1 MENQQIQHVIR
12 LLKETYED
20 DPWHGRS
27 IKSLLSEVRPDVGLK
42 KPNAASH
49 SIVELVYHMVTWRD
63 FTISRLRAEEGKD
76 MKYYEDNDWRTL
88 DLTDSQT
95 WEKGLQ
101 LLEESQQRLLSVLEE
116 FQDSILSEKV
126 DERKYNFKVLLYG
139 VVQHDAYHAGQI
151 AYVTKLLAEE
161 NDDDLQFN

>member
-1 MENQQIQHVIR
+1 MENQTIQHIIR
-12 LLKETYED
+12 LLKETYEG

-27 IKSLLSEVRPDVGLK
+27 IKSLLSDVTPEAGLK

-49 SIVELVYHMVTWRD
+49 SIAELVYHMVTWRD

-88 DLTDSQT
+88 DLTDTQT
-95 WEKGLQ
+95 WQKGLD
-101 LLEESQQRLLSVLEE
+101 LLEESQQRLINLLEE
-116 FQDSILSEKV
+116 FQDSILPEKV

-151 AYVTKLLAEE
+151 AYVSKLLTIQQG
-161 NDDDLQFN
+161 DV